1 MKEMNKLADF
11 KYRVMNADGEKIEG
25 MREADSKG
33 EVIEFISSNGYYPLM
48 VEEVI
53 ESKKIELKFNPNIK
67 LKDISIFCRQFYTML
82 DAGVPILTCLNILS
96 KQTQKKKLKEAIT
109 EIEQEVEKGGI
120 LSEAMKKQK
129 KVFPDLL
136 ISLIEAGEAS
146 GTLDSIMLRMSNHY
160 EKENKINNKVKNA
173 MIYPVILSFVAI
185 TAVVFML
192 VYVMPTFKVIFEQT
206 NTELPW
212 STKLLLGSGDFLKN
226 NFIILLIVLI
236 GIVVGGKY
244 YLSTENGYIV
254 SSRLKLKIPILKR
267 FNEMVIVSRFTRTLS
282 TLLASGLP
290 LIKAIDIVSG
300 VVENKIAEKALM
312 QVKEKIVKG
321 EELNTSIKA
330 TGIFPEMLHSM
341 IKIGEETGSIDDIL
355 SKTADFYDEELET
368 TIQATVALM
377 EPILIV
383 IMGLII
389 GFIIMSVMLPMYD
402 SYTKI

>member
-1 MKEMNKLADF
+1 MANF
-11 KYRVMNADGEKIEG
+11 KYRVMNAEGEKIEG
-25 MREADSKG
+25 SREADSKG

-48 VEEVI
+48 VEEII
-53 ESKKIELKFNPNIK
+53 ESSKIEMNFTEKVK

-96 KQTQKKKLKEAIT
+96 KQTQKKKLKEAII
-109 EIEQEVEKGGI
+109 EIEHEVETGGV

-136 ISLIEAGEAS
+136 ISLVEAGEAS
-146 GTLDSIMLRMSNHY
+146 GTLESIMLRMSTHY
-160 EKENKINNKVKNA
+160 EKENKTNNKVKNA
-173 MIYPVILSFVAI
+173 MIYPVILSFVAVI
-185 TAVVFML
+185 AVVFIL
-192 VYVMPTFKVIFEQT
+192 VYVMPTFKGIFEQSGT
-206 NTELPW
+206 ILPW

-226 NFIILLIVLI
+226 NFIAILLVLA
-236 GIVVGGKY
+236 GITIAIKY
-244 YLSTENGYIV
+244 YFSTENGLIL
-254 SSRLKLKIPILKR
+254 SSKLKLKIPIIKK

-290 LIKAIDIVSG
+290 LIKAMDIVAG
-300 VVENKIAEKALM
+300 VVENKIAEKALL

-321 EELNTSIKA
+321 EELNTSMRA
-330 TGIFPEMLHSM
+330 TGIFPEMLYSM
-341 IKIGEETGSIDDIL
+341 VKIGEETGSIDEIL

-377 EPILIV
+377 EPLLIV
-383 IMGLII
+383 VMGLVI

-402 SYTKI
+402 SYTQI